1 MGTRTI
7 IKQYKINTPT
17 ASGGNIIQDIQ
28 DLGGLV
34 KKIGISVPQYLFMY
48 NVTPPDPEDPEDIPS
63 NICCLINGQQF
74 QLGRTFIYETD
85 QGSDE
90 SMNPNITSLSF
101 PNLQTPSTEQRKFPG
116 TFPVRQILVDVVYQQ
131 STS

>member
-1 MGTRTI
+1 MGII

-17 ASGGNIIQDIQ
+17 APGGNIIQD
-28 DLGGLV
+28 LGLV
-34 KKIGISVPQYLFMY
+34 KKIGISIPQYLFMY
-48 NVTPPDPEDPEDIPS
+48 NANPPNPEDPEDIPS
-63 NICCLINGQQF
+63 NICCLINGQKF

-101 PNLQTPSTEQRKFPG
+101 PDIQLPTRDSDARV
-116 TFPVRQILVDVVYQQ
+116 FPVNQILVDVVYQT
-131 STS
+131 TS